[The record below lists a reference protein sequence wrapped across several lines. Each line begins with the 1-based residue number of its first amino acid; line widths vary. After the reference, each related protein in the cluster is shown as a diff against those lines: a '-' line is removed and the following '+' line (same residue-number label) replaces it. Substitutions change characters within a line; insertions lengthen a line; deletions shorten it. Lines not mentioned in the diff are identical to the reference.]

1 MSADSEGHYRTYKI
15 HTHGEPIYQVWEP
28 GKQWRDVSNEEFEKI
43 SSEKYLT
50 EYRSTGGNITNN
62 SLNLQSMKGRY
73 QNYKQRMSKGGT
85 FNQHGIDFIPESAGL
100 HHQSAYG
107 GVPIGPNAL
116 AEGGEIKMDTPDGSQ
131 YIVSDQ
137 VDGTQSQMDFT
148 FSKGGK
154 YKELNRTLAEG
165 MKQDLNKYSMGS
177 LATNS
182 NSKDSLRRPMDS
194 YSNSTIDQIKQKWQQ
209 KTEFARQ
216 RSQQEQAIAQAEEQ
230 KRLIEEEYI
239 AAYGGKINP
248 KKYPGLNRSKK
259 SKGGYVYNAMTQP
272 MLAHGGPVVSN
283 VQQPFNG
290 PAAQNRGGMMM
301 ADGGM
306 MQQQGGQD
314 QMMQLIQAYAQA
326 TGVSPEEI
334 LQQLQ
339 QMDPQSQEQAMQQ
352 MAQELQGSQQ
362 QSMQQQMPPQQSMM
376 ARGGRMRYD
385 GGGPYDLPG
394 MVDMSQSE
402 YDFINNLSIPNV
414 VDNQGNT
421 SSILSRSRV
430 TPGNDSELVMDP
442 TTNAVKN
449 FNRDTLK
456 NIQSKSLQ
464 NQYIRNPKYSIPE
477 MEITGSIE
485 SMPEIVKNINNSNS
499 YTGAG
504 TGSPKTIYAPQNPTQ
519 YTTADQRLN
528 LGSYGIVGSDGEPK
542 RVLEDPFASQNTR
555 EINLPDSNSFTQ
567 GTIPIDIQNIVSN
580 QTSNNNSGSTT
591 PWYDEPAYSKVARYL
606 PLAASA
612 AGIATGLKNKKRKL
626 TPERISPEQI
636 NLERSRITSMEEG
649 RRALDSGL
657 RNVRGSSSNTGQL
670 AANTRDM
677 ILNYNKNMGAN
688 IAKSY
693 ETEENTNAQLRQ
705 QSSLANQQ
713 YGNQFKQLNE
723 EMFQNAQT
731 MALRAGQEGAM
742 LAQSGA
748 EQERKQYLQE
758 WIAKN
763 RLNTRSYKT
772 NIDGRDVYVSPDGK
786 IYDEQG
792 NPITQ

>member
-1 MSADSEGHYRTYKI
+1 MKDRYRT
-15 HTHGEPIYQVWEP
+15 
-28 GKQWRDVSNEEFEKI
+28 
-43 SSEKYLT
+43 
-50 EYRSTGGNITNN
+50 
-62 SLNLQSMKGRY
+62 
-73 QNYKQRMSKGGT
+73 YKQRMSKGGT
-85 FNQHGIDFIPESAGL
+85 FNQYGIDIIPDSAGL
-100 HHQSAYG
+100 HHESAYG

-116 AEGGEIKMDTPDGSQ
+116 AEGGEIKMDTPDGGQ

-137 VDGTQSQMDFT
+137 VDGTESQMDFT

-165 MKQDLNKYSMGS
+165 MKQDLSKYSMGS

-182 NSKDSLRRPMDS
+182 NSKEDVRRPMDS
-194 YSNSTIDQIKQKWQQ
+194 YSKSTIDQIKQKWQQ

-239 AAYGGKINP
+239 AAYGGRINP
-248 KKYPGLNRSKK
+248 KKYPGLNMPKR
-259 SKGGYVYNAMTQP
+259 SKGGYVYNPMTQP
-272 MLAHGGPVVSN
+272 MLAHGGPLVSN

-290 PAAQNRGGMMM
+290 PAAQNRGGMMVEY
-301 ADGGM
+301 G
-306 MQQQGGQD
+306 
-314 QMMQLIQAYAQA
+314 
-326 TGVSPEEI
+326 
-334 LQQLQ
+334 
-339 QMDPQSQEQAMQQ
+339 
-352 MAQELQGSQQ
+352 
-362 QSMQQQMPPQQSMM
+362 
-376 ARGGRMRYD
+376 RGGNMYAM
-385 GGGPYDLPG
+385 GGPDGIPGFDLTG
-394 MVDMSQSE
+394 DEYNNFLNQVD
-402 YDFINNLSIPNV
+402 
-414 VDNQGNT
+414 
-421 SSILSRSRV
+421 
-430 TPGNDSELVMDP
+430 DSELTMDP

-485 SMPEIVKNINNSNS
+485 SMPEIVKNINNSSS

-504 TGSPKTIYAPQNPTQ
+504 TGTPKILYAPENPTQ
-519 YTTADQRLN
+519 YTTT
-528 LGSYGIVGSDGEPK
+528 GENNFN
-542 RVLEDPFASQNTR
+542 LEDPFASQNTK

-567 GTIPIDIQNIVSN
+567 GIIPIDIQNIVSN

-591 PWYDEPAYSKVARYL
+591 PWYDEPAYSKIARYL
-606 PLAASA
+606 PLATSA
-612 AGIATGLKNKKRKL
+612 AGIATGLKNKKRTL

-670 AANTRDM
+670 SANTRDM

-731 MALRAGQEGAM
+731 MALRAAQEGAV
-742 LAQSGA
+742 LTQGAA

-763 RLNTRSYKT
+763 RLKTRNMVT
-772 NIDGRDVYVSPDGK
+772 GPDGED
-786 IYDEQG
+786 YYY
-792 NPITQ
+792 NPITKKYNNLNTGEQFDSLT